1 MEKSTRK
8 WNKKGASFS
17 GWTEVILMS
26 VLFLLAFATV
36 IGGMNVKYHQ
46 NYDATLGLSTSDV
59 QSAFNTYQGTLQ
71 TTTNTGEASFQSVNG
86 LSLSTSWQLMKATG
100 DLIWGVLSGGWTEK
114 LVNAMSLPA
123 YVALIFR
130 ILWFI
135 SIGFIIITILF
146 KVRP

>member
-1 MEKSTRK
+1 M
-8 WNKKGASFS
+8 ASFS
-17 GWTEVILMS
+17 GWTEGILLS
-26 VLFLLAFATV
+26 LLFVLAFATV
-36 IGGMNVKYHQ
+36 IGGMNAKY
-46 NYDATLGLSTSDV
+46 NENFDGTLGLAPNNTIS
-59 QSAFNTYQGTLQ
+59 QFNTYQSTLQ
-71 TTTNTGEASFQSVNG
+71 TTTNTGEASFETVNG

-100 DLIWGVLSGGWTEK
+100 DIIWGFITGGWTEK
-114 LVNAMSLPA
+114 IVSFIGLPP